1 MNGGRFIKGQMQD
14 KHSYAEALNQL
25 DMITEWEKQINQMK
39 STNSSEF
46 TCSYIDFMHKA
57 CISLHR
63 PCTMSLY

>member
-14 KHSYAEALNQL
+14 KRSYAEALNQL

-46 TCSYIDFMHKA
+46 KVNLPVVT
-57 CISLHR
+57 
-63 PCTMSLY
+63 